1 VEDLG
6 NINITIRDGAGGG
19 GGGGSGGV
27 GGGPN
32 ALAQRSMVL
41 ANQPIRIAQ
50 AVIRI
55 DQAVILQFAEAI
67 KGLTGTVA
75 QAAKEAV
82 KQTRTDMFAA
92 QNAQI
97 LRPFFSAQ
105 RLGGEIAGYLRRPT
119 YGAALSLMQE
129 GTKTSK
135 VLAGMGTVGH
145 KVMAGMMGLG
155 IVVSGATLAMGG
167 LRMATN
173 HVQSRIEQTW
183 LYSSATVGAM
193 AEQQITKVT
202 LVAREAQKNGEA
214 YARSIRAQTEMIVKQ
229 SEFNI
234 ELGKSTAMLSRA
246 FYELRG
252 TLYQLGTELVRPRG
266 RPHLFGPAI
275 GFGFTAMEQIDAAQQ
290 RTGLSY
296 GQLFQISMKRL
307 FEGDEEAKKLR
318 DQYLREI
325 ARNTSKRGDPSVANE
340 WFQADIMAMTGL
352 PY

>member
-1 VEDLG
+1 MEDLG

-19 GGGGSGGV
+19 GGGGGGNV

-32 ALAQRSMVL
+32 ALAQRAMVL

-50 AVIRI
+50 AVIKI

-82 KQTRTDMFAA
+82 KQTRTDMFAE
-92 QNAQI
+92 QNAQM

-105 RLGGEIAGYLRRPT
+105 TLGGEIAGYLRRPT

-135 VLAGMGTVGH
+135 VLAGMGTVGQN
-145 KVMAGMMGLG
+145 VMAGMMGLG

-167 LRMATN
+167 LSMATN
-173 HVQSRIEQTW
+173 HVQSRIEETW
-183 LYSSATVGAM
+183 RYSSDMVGAM

-202 LVAREAQKNGEA
+202 LVAREAQQSGEA
-214 YARSIRAQTEMIVKQ
+214 YARSIRAQTEMLIDQ
-229 SEFNI
+229 SEYNI
-234 ELGKSTAMLSRA
+234 ELGKATALLSRA
-246 FYELRG
+246 FYNLQGSVYR
-252 TLYQLGTELVRPRG
+252 LGTELLKPRG
-266 RPHLFGPAI
+266 RAHLFGPSIGYGYTAI
-275 GFGFTAMEQIDAAQQ
+275 EQIDAAQRQ
-290 RTGLSY
+290 TGLSY
-296 GQLFQISMKRL
+296 GQLFQISWTKL
-307 FEGDEEAKKLR
+307 WQGEEEAKKLR
-318 DQYLREI
+318 DQYLRDI
-325 ARNTSKRGDPSVANE
+325 AQNTRRRGDPALANQ